1 MNNNVVKN
9 REVILPKLTKWQQEA
24 FDVINGQKGTGK
36 TFVIKSGRQ
45 RGKNFLINILLITY
59 SLENAGGVSILIEPT
74 ISQCGRVFNQLK
86 YALDGLNL
94 LRSSNGTTLTITFHN
109 GSQIIFKSAEQK
121 EALRGLTCSNI
132 LIFDEAAF
140 ISDDI
145 IEILLP
151 LVNVNKAPVLYT
163 STPLFTEGYFYR
175 MYARGED
182 GRVSKT
188 VSFDWSLDKY
198 DMSEFLPQEQLDFY
212 KENYSEMKFKT
223 EILGEF
229 ISDNSYVFGDYRR
242 CSGKVQCNIPMC
254 AGIDWATGSGEDDTV
269 VTLMNEFGEVTN
281 IKEFKIKSSTA
292 QAKAIAEFLNKY
304 SNLKKIVVET
314 NSIGQVFYDIVYQ
327 KLNVA
332 NKAALTGFNTTNES
346 KRRIIEQLASAFQNE
361 EIKIPNNDKLFKQ
374 LSCFVIKKLKKGYT
388 YENFSS
394 SIHDD
399 YVISL
404 ALCYEAYKNGETVAN
419 IGFGFQ

>member
-1 MNNNVVKN
+1 MSQINKN

-24 FDVINGQKGTGK
+24 FDIINGQKGSGK

-198 DMSEFLPQEQLDFY
+198 DMSNYLPPEQLAFY
-212 KENYSEMKFKT
+212 KENYSEMKYKT

-229 ISDNSYVFGDYRR
+229 ISDNSYVFGDYRSCIGKANIKE
-242 CSGKVQCNIPMC
+242 CSYV
-254 AGIDWATGSGEDDTV
+254 GIDWATGTGEDSTV
-269 VTLMNEFGEVTN
+269 VTMMNEEGEVISIWAKNNMSPTAQ
-281 IKEFKIKSSTA
+281 IKEVAKMINKCGSIK
-292 QAKAIAEFLNKY
+292 KVY
-304 SNLKKIVVET
+304 VEM
-314 NSIGQVFYDIVYQ
+314 NSIGTVYYDMLQ
-327 KLNVA
+327 TELK
-332 NKAALTGFNTTNES
+332 NKMILTPFQTSNQS
-346 KRRIIEQLASAFQNE
+346 KRKIIEQLATAFQNK
-361 EIKIPNNDKLFKQ
+361 EITIPDDNILHKQ
-374 LSCFVIKKLKKGYT
+374 LSCFVVKKLKNGGYT

-394 SIHDD
+394 HIHDD
-399 YVISL
+399 YVMSL
-404 ALCYEAYKNGETVAN
+404 AMCYEAFKKGDTQT
-419 IGFGFQ
+419 ITFGFQ